1 MEKDLGVK
9 SLPIIPFHASPLM
22 YGKDAYKD
30 LDMETRK
37 KLLLSFEAFCR
48 RAPFTCKVFAY
59 RRSEVPSP
67 VDFIVRLK
75 RDLVVFL
82 TENLDYFQAFS
93 KVKIY
98 YDNGQQM
105 VTEALHG
112 AIDFILS
119 KEAVLYRAAD
129 SREYLLSQV
138 ADCVCTLELTDLK
151 FRNDELTNTD
161 VKVFGTNYRSFKN
174 NHLKHFR
181 RKVLNDRL

>member
-1 MEKDLGVK
+1 
-9 SLPIIPFHASPLM
+9 M
-22 YGKDAYKD
+22 YGKDAYKG
-30 LDMETRK
+30 LDMEIRK
-37 KLLLSFEAFCR
+37 KLLSSFEAFCR
-48 RAPFTCKVFAY
+48 RAPFTYKAFVY
-59 RRSEVPSP
+59 RRSEVPRP
-67 VDFIVRLK
+67 ADFIVRFK

-82 TENLDYFQAFS
+82 TENLDYFQTFA

-119 KEAVLYRAAD
+119 KEAILYRAAD

-151 FRNDELTNTD
+151 FRNDELTETD
-161 VKVFGTNYRSFKN
+161 AKVFGTNYRSFKN
-174 NHLKHFR
+174 NHLKHLR
-181 RKVLNDRL
+181 RKVLDVDCS